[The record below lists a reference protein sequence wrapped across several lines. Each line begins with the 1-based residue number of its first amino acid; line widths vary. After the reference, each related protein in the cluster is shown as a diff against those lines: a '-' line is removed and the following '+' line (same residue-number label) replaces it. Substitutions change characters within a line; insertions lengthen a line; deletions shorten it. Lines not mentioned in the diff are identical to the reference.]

1 MRLTY
6 RTTQTSDLESSFN
19 LIRDRFLY
27 DSKSKRELLAFWR
40 HLLQLGACI
49 SSVIEDR
56 DRPKGKRQVGFG
68 FSFFSTDA
76 FVHLAKTG
84 LPPFLPRMV
93 LEQWKRKN
101 RIFLA
106 PEEIRRAN
114 GAAGLNVVV
123 LNFGWDGKGYSAAEL
138 SKLQHFL
145 PENFMAVHGGYHL
158 KELLEQVYGPE
169 LLEVMVAM
177 GNDVIRDYADLRGSG
192 PLAGVPEKD
201 HPYLIGF
208 TEATAARK
216 PGTLTTA
223 LLLKWADPIFLFR
236 PGEQEI
242 LRQALQVSTDREI
255 AGNLGLSPWTVKKR
269 WQGVYEKVER
279 ADPEVLGGSIT
290 RGTGP
295 TGMTQKRR
303 HLLDYLRGHPEELR
317 PFLKHPQTKG
327 KKRAKG

>member
-6 RTTQTSDLESSFN
+6 RTTQTTDLESSFN

-27 DSKSKRELLAFWR
+27 DSKSKKELLTFWR
-40 HLLQLGACI
+40 HLLKLGACI

-68 FSFFSTDA
+68 FSFFSNDA
-76 FVHLAKTG
+76 FVHQAKTR
-84 LPPFLPRMV
+84 LPPFLSRMV

-101 RIFLA
+101 RIFLT

-114 GAAGLNVVV
+114 GAGGLNVVV
-123 LNFGWDGKGYSAAEL
+123 LNFGWDGRGYSSEEI

-145 PENFMAVHGGYHL
+145 PENFMAVHSGYHL

-169 LLEVMVAM
+169 LREVMMAM
-177 GNDVIRDYADLRGSG
+177 GNDVIRDYAELRGSDH
-192 PLAGVPEKD
+192 LAGIPEKD
-201 HPYLIGF
+201 FPYLIGF
-208 TEATAARK
+208 SEATAARK
-216 PGTLTTA
+216 PGTMTTA
-223 LLLKWADPIFLFR
+223 LLLKWADPLFLFR

-255 AGNLGLSPWTVKKR
+255 AGTLGLSPWTVKKR
-269 WQGVYEKVER
+269 WQGIYEKVER
-279 ADPEVLGGSIT
+279 ADPEIFGGSHS
-290 RGTGP
+290 RGVGL

-303 HLLDYLRGHPEELR
+303 HLLNYLRSHPEELR
-317 PFLKHPQTKG
+317 PFLKLSHPNG
-327 KKRAKG
+327 KRPAKG